1 MTVEVKSAPTLRE
14 IADRSWMEQASCRG
28 VNTDRWFLAKP
39 PKYVRRHIERVCSS
53 CPVTGLCLSY
63 ALVNNDEFGAWG
75 GYVMG
80 ELQPLRRRIAS
91 GETLSSVLHAGA
103 PAAGLRLGA
112 DAA

>member
-1 MTVEVKSAPTLRE
+1 MTIEVNGAPTIRQ
-14 IADRSWMEQASCRG
+14 IADRSWMEEASCRG
-28 VNTDRWFLAKP
+28 VDTERWFLAKP

-53 CPVTGLCLSY
+53 CPVTRLCLSY

-75 GYVMG
+75 GYMVS

-91 GETLSSVLHAGA
+91 GETLSSVLHVGV
-103 PAAGLRLGA
+103 PEAGLRLGA